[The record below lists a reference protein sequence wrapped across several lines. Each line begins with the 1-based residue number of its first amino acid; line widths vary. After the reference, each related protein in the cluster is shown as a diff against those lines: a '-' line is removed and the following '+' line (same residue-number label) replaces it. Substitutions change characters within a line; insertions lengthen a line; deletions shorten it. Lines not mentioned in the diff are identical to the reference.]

1 MTFFNFSKL
10 FRKFVQNK
18 FMIISLVGYMGSG
31 KSHISK
37 ILSEKINFSLIDLDK
52 EICKRNKLT
61 IPEIF
66 EKKGEIYFRKLERET
81 LEEILATKE
90 NIVLSLGGGTPVYY
104 NNMEIINNN
113 STSFF
118 LRTSISTLIE
128 RISKQKEKRPLI
140 ANIPDEDLPEFIAK
154 HLFERN
160 QFYSKAQFSIS
171 TDSKEPEIIM
181 NEIIEKLYL

>member
-1 MTFFNFSKL
+1 
-10 FRKFVQNK
+10 
-18 FMIISLVGYMGSG
+18 MIISLVGYMGCG

-37 ILSEKINFSLIDLDK
+37 ILSEKINFKLIDLDK
-52 EICKRNKLT
+52 EISRRNKLT

-81 LEEILATKE
+81 LEEILATEE
-90 NIVLSLGGGTPVYY
+90 NLILSLGGGTPVYY

-113 STSFF
+113 SKSIF
-118 LRTSISTLIE
+118 LKASIGTLTE
-128 RISKQKEKRPLI
+128 RLSKQKEKRPII
-140 ANIPDEDLPEFIAK
+140 ANISDENLPEFIAK

-160 QFYSKAQFSIS
+160 EYYNKAMIS
-171 TDSKEPEIIM
+171 VNTDSREPEDIM

>member
-1 MTFFNFSKL
+1 
-10 FRKFVQNK
+10 
-18 FMIISLVGYMGSG
+18 MIISLVGYMGSG

-37 ILSEKINFSLIDLDK
+37 ILSDKINFKLIDLDK
-52 EICKRNKLT
+52 EISRRNKLT

-81 LEEILATKE
+81 LEEILATQE

-113 STSFF
+113 SKSVF
-118 LRTSISTLIE
+118 LRASVSTLAE

-140 ANIPDEDLPEFIAK
+140 AKIPDEDIPEFIAK

-160 QFYSKAQFSIS
+160 VFYSKAQFNIN
-171 TDSKEPEIIM
+171 TDNKNPEEIIQ
-181 NEIIEKLYL
+181 EIIEKLYL

>member
-1 MTFFNFSKL
+1 
-10 FRKFVQNK
+10 
-18 FMIISLVGYMGSG
+18 MIISLVGYMGSG

-37 ILSEKINFSLIDLDK
+37 ILSDKLHFKLIDLDK
-52 EICKRNKLT
+52 EIFLRNKLT

-81 LEEILATKE
+81 LEEILAGEE
-90 NIVLSLGGGTPVYY
+90 NLVLSLGGGTPVYY

-113 STSFF
+113 SKSVF
-118 LRTSISTLIE
+118 LRASVSTLAD
-128 RISKQKEKRPLI
+128 RLSKQKEKRPLI
-140 ANIPDEDLPEFIAK
+140 ARISEEELPEFIAK

-160 QFYSKAQFSIS
+160 PFYGKAQFTVS
-171 TDSKEPEIIM
+171 TDHREPEDIV